1 MKITLET
8 LLASREARARHQMEL
23 LRENPG
29 RTLLCLTVIMPG
41 ETKRNLQSLVVAGA
55 AVSAL
60 IARFGSDMTGLET
73 RDLPTGYEAYLL
85 TSIPLEDAKRAVCRI
100 EDTHPLGRLFDIDVI
115 SPDGTPVSRMEVGES
130 PRKCL
135 LCDNEARF
143 CMRNHSHTKEELIAR
158 IERMVEEY
166 ADE

>member
-8 LLASREARARHQMEL
+8 LLASRETRAGHQMEL
-23 LRENPG
+23 LRKNPG

-60 IARFGSDMTGLET
+60 IARFGSDMIGLET

-85 TSIPLEDAKRAVCRI
+85 TSIPVEDAKRAVCRI

-143 CMRNHSHTKEELIAR
+143 CMRNHSHTKEELMAK

>member
-1 MKITLET
+1 
-8 LLASREARARHQMEL
+8 MEL